1 MRNMGNMRKQ
11 YGRNMGEIAA
21 ACSGKPAFQGENLSD
36 GSSSTVLANN
46 YLSSEV
52 QGPPGPKLLG
62 ASTSSFVPLG
72 QNQ

>member
-36 GSSSTVLANN
+36 GSSTVLAC
-46 YLSSEV
+46 E
-52 QGPPGPKLLG
+52 
-62 ASTSSFVPLG
+62 
-72 QNQ
+72 